1 MAAEDLWYKIGFN
14 VGWFVVDRIWKAK
27 HKANTVESTIT
38 QEHFDQNIAFYREQ
52 IGLGKDFKFDK
63 QSFDNF
69 VAARKK
75 SIDELATTFET
86 AAKDEKLK
94 AALAKPEV
102 KKLVQDALSKQGRA
116 QGPVLEDEN
125 MPEDNLDVAQKAY
138 NDLTQHFHEL
148 AQKIPPLKVEAVI
161 QTMKE
166 TIDTGVHS
174 VQRQQQLEKENL
186 NKLFDPGSSFVTKLT
201 EEGISDT
208 AAVKKA
214 MTADLRK
221 THNEQMKAFKASTSE
236 SLKQVHDAAKTDYL
250 VMNLLSLTSAASEEM
265 KKQIRIKT
273 NEKQKKEIAA
283 LDEKINTKN
292 EEIKKL
298 GATPEDQQRK
308 TKLENEIEKI
318 QKQRELVAIRF
329 VQKDITALDK
339 KITAKEAEIIKLGTP
354 PADSQQKTVLEKEIE
369 EMKKQREQLLDP
381 SGQRERTALDKK
393 ITAKEE
399 EIANLGTS
407 RADQQRKRDLEKEIA
422 EIKEQRALIATRF
435 GQLVAQLNA
444 DTKRDPHVGHIHLS
458 DLPEIHSKTGA
469 IIKQD
474 LQKPGE
480 FTLEIGA
487 MLSLSGPKGYFFGNK
502 IQHDLDLMAEAVK
515 ASGKTD
521 IQMTINYSNEVV
533 ARQRAE
539 QAYRACVN
547 AGYPPDKIKIVVK
560 VNGQELG
567 VTKNDKK
574 EDVKNDKYWTPE
586 SVFTQK
592 QLAEFKDKAAAKTK
606 KEEES
611 LAFKTEGHDTQP
623 VKEALAALKAEHEE
637 AEQEEQLRKAAASI
651 NAEDELDEE
660 STAAPLKTN

>member
-14 VGWFVVDRIWKAK
+14 VGWFAVDRMWKAK

-38 QEHFDQNIAFYREQ
+38 QERFDQNSPFYREQ
-52 IGLGKDFKFDK
+52 IGLGQNFKFDK
-63 QSFDNF
+63 QPFDNF

-94 AALAKPEV
+94 AALAKPEI
-102 KKLVQDALSKQGRA
+102 KKLVQDALSTQGRA
-116 QGPVLEDEN
+116 QGPLRVGET
-125 MPEDNLDVAQKAY
+125 MPENNLDVAKKAY
-138 NDLTQHFHEL
+138 NDLTQHFHKL

-166 TIDTGVHS
+166 TIDAGVHS

-186 NKLFDPGSSFVTKLT
+186 NKLFEPGSPFVTKLA
-201 EEGISDT
+201 EEGVSDI

-236 SLKQVHDAAKTDYL
+236 SLKQVHHAAKSDYAE
-250 VMNLLSLTSAASEEM
+250 MNFLASVSADSEEM
-265 KKQIRIKT
+265 QKQIRIKASD
-273 NEKQKKEIAA
+273 KQKKEIAA

-298 GATPEDQQRK
+298 GATPEEQQRK
-308 TKLENEIEKI
+308 KELENEIEEI

-339 KITAKEAEIIKLGTP
+339 KITAKEAEVIKLGTS
-354 PADSQQKTVLEKEIE
+354 PADLQQKTVLEKEIE
-369 EMKKQREQLLDP
+369 EMKKQREQLSDP
-381 SGQRERTALDKK
+381 SGQKEKTALDKK
-393 ITAKEE
+393 IMAKEE
-399 EIANLGTS
+399 EIKQLGTS
-407 RADQQRKRDLEKEIA
+407 PADDQRKKELEKEIA
-422 EIKEQRALIATRF
+422 EIKEQRALIAHRF
-435 GQLVAQLNA
+435 GQLVAELNA
-444 DTKRDPHVGHIHLS
+444 GAKRDRHVGHIHLS

-474 LQKPGE
+474 LKKPGE

-521 IQMTINYSNEVV
+521 IQMTINYSNEAV

-586 SVFTQK
+586 SVFTQD
-592 QLAEFKDKAAAKTK
+592 QLKKFKAQAEERTKNEEKT
-606 KEEES
+606 
-611 LAFKTEGHDTQP
+611 LAFKTDGHDTQP
-623 VKEALAALKAEHEE
+623 VKDALAALKAEHEK
-637 AEQEEQLRKAAASI
+637 AEQEKLLSKAEASE
-651 NAEDELDEE
+651 NAEEEPDEE
-660 STAAPLKTN
+660 NTAAPLKTG